1 MQAVKELNDRL
12 AVCEHTTH
20 GDRLSHRNAV
30 PATAANPNGKEYST
44 QVQFSTAD
52 TPAAFGQP
60 GSTLAPAPIAENSGY
75 NGSAPSS
82 SAGAC
87 MLNRKHAIFYDGFY

>member
-1 MQAVKELNDRL
+1 M
-12 AVCEHTTH
+12 CY
-20 GDRLSHRNAV
+20 RNAV

-75 NGSAPSS
+75 DGSAPSS

-87 MLNRKHAIFYDGFY
+87 SSERNDTTLNDDFH

>member
-1 MQAVKELNDRL
+1 
-12 AVCEHTTH
+12 
-20 GDRLSHRNAV
+20 V

-87 MLNRKHAIFYDGFY
+87 SIANMQFSTTAFTEAYHCMPVPLLP

>member
-1 MQAVKELNDRL
+1 M
-12 AVCEHTTH
+12 
-20 GDRLSHRNAV
+20 

-75 NGSAPSS
+75 DGSAPSS

-87 MLNRKHAIFYDGFY
+87 SSERNDTTLNDDFH